1 MRDVIAGIVAVQSLA
16 TPDLPEGVAYL
27 PPDLPRQIATE
38 WTCADAASVAEV
50 GLPAERAALRAYI
63 RDSWQEGAARHA
75 ALAPMLRQ
83 IDETALMRQT
93 VAGCDALPARTGF
106 GRVVA
111 AMIKATARETSGGR
125 D

>member
-1 MRDVIAGIVAVQSLA
+1 MRDVIAGIVAMQSLT
-16 TPDLPEGVAYL
+16 TPGMPEDAGFVPA
-27 PPDLPRQIATE
+27 DLPRQIATE

-63 RDSWQEGAARHA
+63 RASWQAGAARHA
-75 ALAPMLRQ
+75 VLAPVLQQ
-83 IDETALMRQT
+83 IDETALVRQT

-106 GRVVA
+106 GQVVE
-111 AMIKATARETSGGR
+111 AMIRATAREEAGGR